1 MIQNEELFNEHQF
14 LQLNQIRQSELITKH
29 CSNIEERI
37 RQARSKDEA
46 EHIASDAC
54 RKFQDECASS
64 IVRISLAKH
73 VQEKVSQYWDKK

>member
-14 LQLNQIRQSELITKH
+14 LQLNQIRQSELIAKH